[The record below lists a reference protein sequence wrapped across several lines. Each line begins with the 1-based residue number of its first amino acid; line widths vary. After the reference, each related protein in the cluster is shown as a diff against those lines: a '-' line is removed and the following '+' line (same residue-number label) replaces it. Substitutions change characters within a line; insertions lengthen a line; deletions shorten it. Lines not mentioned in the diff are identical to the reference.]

1 MQLDRT
7 MHHPFRAVRPREAP
21 MSLAAR
27 APLGLFG
34 ERDSRPPVADPVA
47 EVAILT
53 GKRAAIPV
61 RPGRCVLFGTGP
73 VT

>member
-1 MQLDRT
+1 
-7 MHHPFRAVRPREAP
+7 

-53 GKRAAIPV
+53 VKRAAIPV

>member
-1 MQLDRT
+1 
-7 MHHPFRAVRPREAP
+7 
-21 MSLAAR
+21 MSLGAR

-34 ERDSRPPVADPVA
+34 ERDSRPPLADPVA

-61 RPGRCVLFGTGP
+61 RLKWFSSDRYQPAAPLT
-73 VT
+73 